1 MVFGTPKIKACTL
14 GVILHIVLQLDCSS
28 LIDTEGTIDFHEIRL
43 GYLYSFRGFKT
54 QTKIS
59 IIVCIIK
66 EKGFYIYSFQYLSF
80 DENPKI
86 ISPSGERLKSTIA

>member
-66 EKGFYIYSFQYLSF
+66 EICIIHFSIKVLM
-80 DENPKI
+80 KI
-86 ISPSGERLKSTIA
+86 LK